1 MIMVVVTNT
10 SVRIII
16 ITITMVTT
24 ESRGDE
30 VEGEGLIMTGV
41 GEGDEDVE
49 SLRSIMMTI
58 LEGVEVEVGGI
69 VKMLHRIG
77 DGEIGEMMVVLPIG
91 LDMIKALK
99 ICSSFP
105 FLLSTSSVFPFW
117 SLFLSHLF

>member
-1 MIMVVVTNT
+1 
-10 SVRIII
+10 
-16 ITITMVTT
+16 MVTT

-30 VEGEGLIMTGV
+30 VEGEGLIMIGV

-58 LEGVEVEVGGI
+58 LEGAEVEVEGI
-69 VKMLHRIG
+69 VKIHHRIG

-99 ICSSFP
+99 ICSYFL

-117 SLFLSHLF
+117 SLFLFHLF